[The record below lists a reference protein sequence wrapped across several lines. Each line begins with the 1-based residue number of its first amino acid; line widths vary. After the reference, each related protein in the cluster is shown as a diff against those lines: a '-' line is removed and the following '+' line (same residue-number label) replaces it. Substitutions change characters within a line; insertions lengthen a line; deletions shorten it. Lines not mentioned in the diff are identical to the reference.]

1 LSAAH
6 DTVPAVNH
14 AAIIP
19 ELAELVALRSR
30 AAQLA
35 AGARRR
41 SADRAAGSRHSPFRG
56 RGMDYAESRAYAP
69 GDDVRHIDW
78 RLTARTGD
86 LHTKLFAA
94 ERERTSAVLIDTA
107 AALHFGT
114 RSCFKSVQAARLGAL
129 FAWFAQAEGDR
140 VCAAAFGR
148 RAGQLPAAGTQ
159 RGVLRVLKALCEW
172 SFPEQPGSAPQ
183 SMARAI
189 DALDRTLRA
198 GAHVL
203 LLLDAASLD
212 DDALRGLQRLRRQH
226 DVIAALLVDP
236 LEREA
241 LPPGR
246 YRVQTARGESLLEV
260 PGSGRPP
267 WQQALRARQDA
278 VLERLQRAGVGAR
291 LVSTREDPV
300 PALRDLL
307 RGAPPREGE

>member
-1 LSAAH
+1 MNSAAH
-6 DTVPAVNH
+6 S
-14 AAIIP
+14 AIVP
-19 ELAELVALRSR
+19 ELSELVALRTR

-41 SADRAAGSRHSPFRG
+41 SADRAAGTRHSPFRG
-56 RGMDYAESRAYAP
+56 RGMDYAESRAYAA

-78 RLTARTGD
+78 RLTARAGE

-94 ERERTSAVLIDTA
+94 ERERTSAVLLDTSVS
-107 AALHFGT
+107 LQFGT
-114 RSCFKSVQAARLGAL
+114 RNCFKSVQAARLGAL
-129 FAWFAQAEGDR
+129 FAWFAQSEGDR

-172 SFPEQPGSAPQ
+172 SVPEQAPTIAQ
-183 SMARAI
+183 PLAKAV

-212 DDALRGLQRLRRQH
+212 EDALRGLLRLRRHH

-246 YRVQTARGESLLEV
+246 YRVQTAAGETLLDV
-260 PGSGRPP
+260 PRSGRPE

-278 VLERLQRAGVGAR
+278 TLDRLQRAGVGAR
-291 LVSTREDPV
+291 LISTREDPV

-307 RGAPPREGE
+307 RGAPPREGA

>member
-1 LSAAH
+1 MSTPDL
-6 DTVPAVNH
+6 AV
-14 AAIIP
+14 IQP
-19 ELAELVALRSR
+19 ELAELVALRAR
-30 AAQLA
+30 AAALA

-41 SADRAAGSRHSPFRG
+41 SADRAAGTRHSPFRG
-56 RGMDYAESRAYAP
+56 RGMDYAESRAYAA

-78 RLTARTGD
+78 RLTARAGE

-94 ERERTSAVLIDTA
+94 ERERTSALLLDTSL
-107 AALHFGT
+107 ALQFGT
-114 RSCFKSVQAARLGAL
+114 RVCFKSVQAARLGAL
-129 FAWFAQAEGDR
+129 FAWFAQSEGDR

-148 RAGQLPAAGTQ
+148 RAAQLPAHGTQ

-172 SFPEQPGSAPQ
+172 SLPAATPALQPLAK
-183 SMARAI
+183 AA

-203 LLLDAASLD
+203 LLLDASSLD
-212 DDALRGLQRLRRQH
+212 EDGLRSLLRLRRHH
-226 DVIAALLVDP
+226 DVIAAVLVDP

-246 YRVQTARGESLLEV
+246 YRVQTSAGERLLEV
-260 PGSGRPP
+260 PRSGRPD
-267 WQQALRARQDA
+267 WQLALR
-278 VLERLQRAGVGAR
+278 ERHALALQALQRAGVGAR

-307 RGAPPREGE
+307 RGAPPREDA

>member
-1 LSAAH
+1 MNSAAQS
-6 DTVPAVNH
+6 
-14 AAIIP
+14 AIVP
-19 ELAELVALRSR
+19 ELSELVALRTR

-41 SADRAAGSRHSPFRG
+41 SADRAAGTRHSPFRG
-56 RGMDYAESRAYAP
+56 RGMDYAESRAYAA

-78 RLTARTGD
+78 RLTARAGE

-94 ERERTSAVLIDTA
+94 ERERTSAVLLDTSVS
-107 AALHFGT
+107 LQFGT
-114 RSCFKSVQAARLGAL
+114 RNCFKSVQAARLGAL
-129 FAWFAQAEGDR
+129 FAWFAQSEGDR

-172 SFPEQPGSAPQ
+172 SAHEQAPTPPQ
-183 SMARAI
+183 TLAKAV

-212 DDALRGLQRLRRQH
+212 EDAMRGLLRLRRHH

-246 YRVQTARGESLLEV
+246 YRVQTAAGETLLDV
-260 PGSGRPP
+260 PRSGRPE
-267 WQQALRARQDA
+267 WQHALRARQDA
-278 VLERLQRAGVGAR
+278 ALERLQRAGVGAR

-307 RGAPPREGE
+307 RGAPPREGV